1 MSKCHFFEVTSE
13 VQKDPEDVSAGIGIK
28 KFKYL
33 ISFRQFEVKVVRS
46 TLTSP
51 SPIRVKEENQ
61 SKKSIAGYLLHL
73 ISEFDSVSKF
83 EDIFE
88 LISTYIV

>member
-1 MSKCHFFEVTSE
+1 M
-13 VQKDPEDVSAGIGIK
+13 
-28 KFKYL
+28 
-33 ISFRQFEVKVVRS
+33 RS

-51 SPIRVKEENQ
+51 SPIRVKGENQ

-83 EDIFE
+83 EDVFE